1 MEERT
6 RVMLVDDHAIVRD
19 GVRMIVET
27 AEDLVVVGEADSGPR
42 AVDRAVQLRPDVVLM
57 DVRLDGGNGIQAARD
72 IRERRPSTKVV
83 MLTAYDDDEALFA
96 SIRAGACG
104 YLLKRVGADRLL
116 GTIREVAAGRSSL
129 DSEVTGRVLEGLRR
143 SPDVGK
149 DDKLA
154 RLTSREEEIL
164 RLLAEGKTNA
174 QIAERVFL
182 SELTVKN
189 HVSSILSKLGVTRRT
204 EAAAYQVRRTSRFD

>member
-1 MEERT
+1 
-6 RVMLVDDHAIVRD
+6 MLVDDHAIVRD
-19 GVRMIVET
+19 GVRMIIET
-27 AEDLVVVGEADSGPR
+27 AGDLVVVGEADSGPK
-42 AVDRAVQLRPDVVLM
+42 AVDGAVRLRPDVVLM
-57 DVRLDGGNGIQAARD
+57 DVRLEGGNGVQAARD
-72 IRERRPSTKVV
+72 IHARRPSAKVV

-104 YLLKRVGADRLL
+104 YLLKRVGAERLL

-143 SPDVGK
+143 SPAVGK

-164 RLLAEGKTNA
+164 QLLAEGMTNA
-174 QIAERVFL
+174 RIAERVFL

-189 HVSSILSKLGVTRRT
+189 HVSAILAKLEVTRRT